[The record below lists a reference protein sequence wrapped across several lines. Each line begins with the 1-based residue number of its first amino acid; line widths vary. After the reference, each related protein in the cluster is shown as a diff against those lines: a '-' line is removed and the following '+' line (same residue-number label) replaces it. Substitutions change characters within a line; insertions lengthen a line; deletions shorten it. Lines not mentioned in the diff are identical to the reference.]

1 MCSEVHVCV
10 FKWYFH
16 IQGYFLQMWLIVLLE
31 LFELLEQGLKKLAR
45 YIEEYE
51 HERVPT
57 LCTWIFVCL
66 KSHQYF

>member
-16 IQGYFLQMWLIVLLE
+16 IQGYFLQMWLIV